1 MSSAVRLGDEVL
13 GVHPRAEVHQMADN
27 VRDVMTA
34 SPITVRVDETLA
46 AAAKQMRDGDV
57 GAVIVV
63 EGETVRGLITD
74 RDVTVRGVA
83 EDLDPRT
90 TPVGA
95 LVTHD
100 LVAVSPDDDVDTAV
114 ELMRTHAVRRLPVME
129 GAQVVGMVS
138 LGDLA
143 VARDSDSALAEI
155 SAEEPNN

>member
-1 MSSAVRLGDEVL
+1 
-13 GVHPRAEVHQMADN
+13 
-27 VRDVMTA
+27 
-34 SPITVRVDETLA
+34 
-46 AAAKQMRDGDV
+46 
-57 GAVIVV
+57 
-63 EGETVRGLITD
+63 
-74 RDVTVRGVA
+74 VA

-114 ELMRTHAVRRLPVME
+114 ELMRTHAVRRLPVMD

-143 VARDSDSALAEI
+143 VARDSESALAEI

>member
-1 MSSAVRLGDEVL
+1 
-13 GVHPRAEVHQMADN
+13 MADT

-34 SPITVRVDETLA
+34 NPITVRVEEPLA
-46 AAAKQMRDGDV
+46 AAAKQMRDADV
-57 GAVIVV
+57 GAVIAVD
-63 EGETVRGLITD
+63 GSAVRGLVTD
-74 RDVTVRGVA
+74 RDIIVRGVA

-90 TPVGA
+90 TRLGD

-100 LVAVSPDDDVDTAV
+100 LIAVSVNDDVETAV
-114 ELMRTHAVRRLPVME
+114 ELMRTHAVRRLPVMDGE
-129 GAQVVGMVS
+129 QVVGVVS